1 MNKLEAFKLGSS
13 IVVAVGTMK
22 IVGDTTAPF
31 VLKRNLVEKVAV
43 SSAQIVIGLL
53 VADTASNFID
63 KQTDN
68 VIAWLDKSAKKNA
81 EVE

>member
-53 VADTASNFID
+53 IADTASNFID